1 VTLHIAIVLSTRI
14 LLCALFLPFSA
25 LDKLLNFDG
34 AVAQA
39 RQAIANQAVA
49 VSLIIAG
56 LCVEVFMSLGVITG
70 TADRACALV
79 LALYCAATAIGWKQ
93 FWKPGDFWSASD
105 GKARSLFWDFL
116 KNFALAAGF
125 LLITF
130 GSQASSVQQFLSR
143 PLASSHPYQAHPESP

>member
-93 FWKPGDFWSASD
+93 FWKPGDFWSARD